1 MRTVQDIFW
10 IQGGSG
16 LKKDLSSRVH
26 LIDEVRGFAIICMVF
41 YHAMYDL
48 VVIFGVDF
56 PVFTSPVMQ
65 DILQPL
71 FAGLFIF
78 ISGTAGHYS
87 RSNLKRGAI
96 CFALGMAL
104 TLVTAVFMP
113 AELIAFGILHF
124 LGIAMMLFPLL
135 KRFAVHMPPAL
146 GVAAGLLFF
155 WFFSNIPQGSVGLAP
170 FFTISLPRALY
181 GTPYLFA
188 LGFPGTGFFSSD
200 YFPILPWMFAFFA
213 GVCFG
218 RLVRDGRCPK
228 WFYRMHCRPLAF
240 VGRHTIVVYLLH
252 QPVCYGLIL
261 LIFTLLP
268 NL

>member
-1 MRTVQDIFW
+1 
-10 IQGGSG
+10 
-16 LKKDLSSRVH
+16 
-26 LIDEVRGFAIICMVF
+26 
-41 YHAMYDL
+41 
-48 VVIFGVDF
+48 
-56 PVFTSPVMQ
+56 
-65 DILQPL
+65 
-71 FAGLFIF
+71 
-78 ISGTAGHYS
+78 
-87 RSNLKRGAI
+87 
-96 CFALGMAL
+96 MAL

-135 KRFAVHMPPAL
+135 KRIAVHMPPAL

-155 WFFSNIPQGSVGLAP
+155 WVFSNIPQGSVGLAP

-228 WFYRMHCRPLAF
+228 WVYRMHCRPLAF

>member
-1 MRTVQDIFW
+1 M
-10 IQGGSG
+10 
-16 LKKDLSSRVH
+16 KKDLSSRVH

-113 AELIAFGILHF
+113 AELIAFAF
-124 LGIAMMLFPLL
+124 F
-135 KRFAVHMPPAL
+135 RYCNDAVPAFKKDCCAY
-146 GVAAGLLFF
+146 AAGFRRRGGAALFLV
-155 WFFSNIPQGSVGLAP
+155 FF
-170 FFTISLPRALY
+170 
-181 GTPYLFA
+181 
-188 LGFPGTGFFSSD
+188 
-200 YFPILPWMFAFFA
+200 
-213 GVCFG
+213 
-218 RLVRDGRCPK
+218 
-228 WFYRMHCRPLAF
+228 
-240 VGRHTIVVYLLH
+240 
-252 QPVCYGLIL
+252 
-261 LIFTLLP
+261 
-268 NL
+268 